1 MSSEAENAL
10 PRGLTVL
17 CYRSKTGT
25 LRGLGFWAQAGDTV
39 SLCGSSS
46 PGGTARLT
54 FPLITRAS
62 LSNSCRQG
70 SSLGM
75 TLPVTQVQHVPEI
88 IQKTSGGLASPNS

>member
-54 FPLITRAS
+54 FPLITCAS
-62 LSNSCRQG
+62 LSKQLPSGFQPGHDLACD
-70 SSLGM
+70 SSSTRPRDNTKDFRWLSQ
-75 TLPVTQVQHVPEI
+75 P
-88 IQKTSGGLASPNS
+88 